1 MCLNPKITPE
11 LKTVLDQRLS
21 EINPNLEKK
30 RSRKTCLSETA
41 YKRWWNRYVQVFT
54 ELDTEDI
61 HYEYYQGHAC
71 LHLEGRYASNAF
83 SRQARELKRA
93 SKAFEGEIKWLAPEQ
108 NCISCIVADP
118 VNGTEDLIRKLHR
131 LHEIF
136 EEQLKRIY
144 HAKSSFRPLTGTYT
158 PPQSPASRLDT
169 GTDTVSLRNCKIE
182 ELMNLPLAI
191 PDYQRIYCWDQKEI
205 VALWEDLNGI
215 IADRPYHLGTIIL
228 QHRENRYEVVDGQ
241 QRLVTLTLLLWGLGY
256 TGSLPLL
263 AQRFQ
268 DTDAIRHV
276 ANAKAVIRSLIQP
289 LPDNELQDRII
300 GCVTFSVLV
309 VEGENLDLA
318 CTFFSNQNSKGVK
331 LTDFDLL
338 KAHHLRYISA
348 ERQAIHVA
356 SKWTELT
363 AGREND
369 GPQIEKSLGQHI
381 YRMRKL
387 IRKQN
392 FNEFGHY
399 IRDEFRAA
407 PLMDDIPPFG
417 ERLDYYEPIQGG
429 AHFFAFAEHFNNRY
443 AQYIETKQV
452 ETLRRHFGGRHKV
465 YSEIAESLLFAYYLK
480 FGTPYLSEALF
491 CILLTLSEHRYQ
503 KARALPDMVQRY
515 ALDSNLIQMLEFSS
529 SPTFFF
535 AESLRAVGTGA
546 GYYDLTGV
554 RWNFYKQLCELFAE
568 LKDFSDSTIIKRIE
582 DEF

>member
-1 MCLNPKITPE
+1 MSLNPNITPE

-21 EINPNLEKK
+21 EINPNLKKK
-30 RSRKTCLSETA
+30 RSRKTNLSETA
-41 YKRWWNRYVQVFT
+41 YKRWWNRYIQVFT

-61 HYEYYQGHAC
+61 HYEYYQGYVC
-71 LHLEGRYASNAF
+71 LHLEGPYASNAF

-93 SKAFEGEIKWLAPEQ
+93 SKAFEGKIKWLAPERY
-108 NCISCIVADP
+108 CISCIINEP
-118 VNGTEDLIRKLHR
+118 VNETEDLIRKLHR

-136 EEQLKRIY
+136 EEPLKRIY
-144 HAKSSFRPLTGTYT
+144 LAKSDFRPLTGTYT
-158 PPQSPASRLDT
+158 PPQAPALRLET

-191 PDYQRIYCWDQKEI
+191 PDYQRIYCWDEKEI
-205 VALWEDLNGI
+205 AALWEDLNGI
-215 IADRPYHLGTIIL
+215 VADRPYHLGTIIL

-241 QRLVTLTLLLWGLGY
+241 QRLVTLTLLLWRLGY
-256 TGSLPLL
+256 AGSLPLL
-263 AQRFQ
+263 TQRFQ

-276 ANAKAVIRSLIQP
+276 ANAKAVIHSLTQN
-289 LPDNELQDRII
+289 LPDNELMDRII

-309 VEGENLDLA
+309 IEGENLDLA
-318 CTFFSNQNSKGVK
+318 YTFFSNQNSKGVK
-331 LTDFDLL
+331 LSDFDLL

-348 ERQAIHVA
+348 ERQAIHLA
-356 SKWTELT
+356 SKWTKLT

-369 GPQIEKSLGQHI
+369 APQIEKSLRQHV

-387 IRKQN
+387 IRKQH

-417 ERLDYYEPIQGG
+417 ERFDYYEPIQGG

-443 AQYIETKQV
+443 AQYVETKQV
-452 ETLRRHFGGRHKV
+452 GALRRHFGGRHKV

-491 CILLTLSEHRYQ
+491 CILLTLAEHRYQ
-503 KARALPDMVQRY
+503 KERALPEMVQRY
-515 ALDSNLIQMLEFSS
+515 ARESNLIQMIEFSS

-546 GYYDLTGV
+546 LDSNLTGV
-554 RWNFYKQLCELFAE
+554 RWDFYKQLCELFAE
-568 LKDFSDSTIIKRIE
+568 LKDFSDSSIIKRIE